1 MPMPLHHGTNDA
13 SVRVDYCR
21 GHSPQLQSKRLIASA
36 HVASS
41 FAHAALVLFLT
52 DCTWHE
58 LIMQKID

>member
-1 MPMPLHHGTNDA
+1 MPMPLHHGTND
-13 SVRVDYCR
+13 D
-21 GHSPQLQSKRLIASA
+21 IASA

-41 FAHAALVLFLT
+41 FAHAALVLFLK